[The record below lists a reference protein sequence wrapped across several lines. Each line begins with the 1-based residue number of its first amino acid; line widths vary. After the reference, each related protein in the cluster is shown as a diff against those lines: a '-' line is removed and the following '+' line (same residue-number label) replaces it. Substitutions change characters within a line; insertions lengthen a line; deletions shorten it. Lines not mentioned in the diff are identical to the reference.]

1 MTSSGEPRERDVGR
15 TLLVICHDLLSATFD
30 RRISQTIETWL
41 SQGWSVTCIAC
52 RAEAEPDP
60 PRIPGIDWRVVD
72 YRTMRVIFDPIW
84 SAMIDFSHRSQAAE
98 AAIPG
103 AVAQIEV
110 EAPVA
115 ASPTLALWDPIRR
128 GVRWAKSSALL
139 RRLWQSVPSQIRVSA
154 LGLAAKYGAFG
165 RTSPSPI
172 AEPERKPVDTP
183 PIPWYP
189 LAFTDAFLEAAAGIK
204 CDAILA
210 CDLVTI
216 PAALAI
222 SQRNDAVLVYDMHEY
237 YLEQIA
243 FDPLQKK
250 LLEHWEEIGLAQ
262 ALISY
267 TVSQPIASAM
277 QERYRLLSAPGV
289 ITNAL
294 KVPAGLISVKQEDR
308 LRVAVGAREGD
319 KVLLYH
325 GGFVINR
332 NLEKLIEGFGL
343 SSREDVVLVLM
354 GYGDLSFAQD
364 ALTAAAATSRIV
376 VLPAVPAVELS
387 EWVVGADA
395 VVIPYPSVDLNTTLC
410 APNKLFDCIALGVP
424 LLVNQELENVGA
436 ILEEFGIGSRID
448 LTSSSS
454 VSCAISAWKG
464 EPIALSR
471 FEAAQIQLGWE
482 AQEQKLLGWIHAVE
496 EEVERRRSR
505 SEALVGEHAYACV
518 AAQ

>member
-1 MTSSGEPRERDVGR
+1 
-15 TLLVICHDLLSATFD
+15 
-30 RRISQTIETWL
+30 
-41 SQGWSVTCIAC
+41 
-52 RAEAEPDP
+52 
-60 PRIPGIDWRVVD
+60 
-72 YRTMRVIFDPIW
+72 
-84 SAMIDFSHRSQAAE
+84 
-98 AAIPG
+98 
-103 AVAQIEV
+103 
-110 EAPVA
+110 
-115 ASPTLALWDPIRR
+115 
-128 GVRWAKSSALL
+128 
-139 RRLWQSVPSQIRVSA
+139 
-154 LGLAAKYGAFG
+154 
-165 RTSPSPI
+165 
-172 AEPERKPVDTP
+172 
-183 PIPWYP
+183 
-189 LAFTDAFLEAAAGIK
+189 
-204 CDAILA
+204 
-210 CDLVTI
+210 
-216 PAALAI
+216 LAI

-267 TVSQPIASAM
+267 TVSQPIANAM

-294 KVPAGLISVKQEDR
+294 KVPAGPIAVQQGDR
-308 LRVAVGAREGD
+308 LRAAVGAREGD
-319 KVLLYH
+319 KILLYH

-364 ALTAAAATSRIV
+364 ALRAAAATSRIV

-482 AQEQKLLGWIHAVE
+482 AQEQKLLTWIHVVE

-505 SEALVGEHAYACV
+505 SEDLAGQPADACV